1 MPTYT
6 DPDGR
11 TAKGPDSHH
20 DRPVTLM
27 NKFVVPPERDDA
39 FVALWTEASGYFRAR
54 PGFRSLRLHRAVQ
67 PDAEFRFVNVASWD
81 TLADFRAAHDTDEC
95 RALIGQEAWKEFP
108 SSPALYE
115 VLVSAEAEA

>member
-1 MPTYT
+1 
-6 DPDGR
+6 
-11 TAKGPDSHH
+11 
-20 DRPVTLM
+20 
-27 NKFVVPPERDDA
+27 
-39 FVALWTEASGYFRAR
+39 VALWTEASGYFRAR

-115 VLVSAEAEA
+115 VLVSAEAEG